1 MLCCPPTSC
10 AIKDKVFVVVHS
22 PVWTP
27 SPFVSSEAAAALW
40 CAAPSRPS
48 RLTTTTEL
56 TERTFCG
63 AAAAANKQMLQLT
76 SERAKEGRNVGA
88 AQCSNV
94 LATLPRSLTDH
105 YRLPGGR
112 SLACSLWIPT
122 FQTSFSSASNV
133 RCKETKGSDKTF
145 FKTKQTFYKKNVC
158 CWPGGSNISPQ
169 QLHCRNIDNSA
180 LKLSIYCLKLSKYCL
195 KL

>member
-1 MLCCPPTSC
+1 MMNTCIKYFAENLINLYSTSKSWKWLFMHFILWILVHWQSSFHELWCYYCVWHGGWSWSHVFSLLMLCCPPTSC

-105 YRLPGGR
+105 YRLPGGGIQ
-112 SLACSLWIPT
+112 SC
-122 FQTSFSSASNV
+122 
-133 RCKETKGSDKTF
+133 
-145 FKTKQTFYKKNVC
+145 
-158 CWPGGSNISPQ
+158 
-169 QLHCRNIDNSA
+169 
-180 LKLSIYCLKLSKYCL
+180 
-195 KL
+195 

>member
-27 SPFVSSEAAAALW
+27 SPFVSSEAGAALW
-40 CAAPSRPS
+40 CEAPSWPS

-63 AAAAANKQMLQLT
+63 AAAAANKQMPQLT

-112 SLACSLWIPT
+112 SVACSLWIPS
-122 FQTSFSSASNV
+122 FQTSFSSST
-133 RCKETKGSDKTF
+133 TKHFS
-145 FKTKQTFYKKNVC
+145 KQNKHFYKKM
-158 CWPGGSNISPQ
+158 
-169 QLHCRNIDNSA
+169 SA
-180 LKLSIYCLKLSKYCL
+180 VGQVAPTFLLNNCTVAILTILS
-195 KL
+195 